1 MAEKVTLK
9 LSAAAAA
16 YVRGDAPK
24 EERLKAA
31 RGEIPFSANDQG
43 TLLLFLSLDA
53 DPEVKA
59 SAVKSLREMPDDL
72 LTLLTDSPETHPKV
86 LDLLARIHSGN
97 RGIIENIIANPSVEA
112 RTLEFLAAKEVSANP
127 LPAETSRDPAGPA
140 DPEKE
145 KPEDEKKEG
154 LSKFQLCQRLNV
166 AGKIKYAILG
176 DKEWRS
182 LLIKDTNKV
191 VSCAVIKNPRITEP
205 EILAI
210 AKSKVP
216 HDEILRLICKNREWT
231 KLYNV
236 RKALVEN
243 YKTPLPDALR
253 FLPSLSQRDL
263 STLAKNKNVVSVISQ
278 QARRLLVK
286 SKNS

>member
-31 RGEIPFSANDQG
+31 RGEIPFPASDLG

-53 DPEVKA
+53 DAEVKA
-59 SAVKSLREMPDDL
+59 SAVKSLREMTDDL
-72 LTLLTDSPETHPKV
+72 LTLITASPETHPKV
-86 LDLLARIHSGN
+86 LDLLARVHCGN
-97 RGIIENIIANPSVEA
+97 RGVVENIIAHPSVEA
-112 RTLEFLAAKEVSANP
+112 RTLEFLAAKEGACANP
-127 LPAETSRDPAGPA
+127 LPAGTSQDEGEPA
-140 DPEKE
+140 DPGKE
-145 KPEDEKKEG
+145 EGEDEKKA
-154 LSKFQLCQRLNV
+154 LSKYQLYQRMNV
-166 AGKIKYAILG
+166 AGKIKHAILG

-191 VSCAVIKNPRITEP
+191 VACAVIKNPRITEP

-210 AKSKVP
+210 AKSKVQ
-216 HDEILRLICKNREWT
+216 HDEILRLICKNREWA
-231 KLYNV
+231 KLYNI
-236 RKALVEN
+236 RKALIEN

-263 STLAKNKNVVSVISQ
+263 STLAKNKNVVSVISS